1 MRERFLKPVV
11 TKNNISDDHVVADEP
26 LSPAAR
32 LFQST
37 ELNCSIIIVLGSNTI
52 IDVDAVKSGFMNS
65 MVKHPRFS
73 SLFVSKSIWFSYL
86 FTLTYKSVF
95 YHLLYMEYFSN
106 FYCYW
111 LIRVITG
118 HALLPTTYAA
128 NNNLLIIVVHIKTS
142 HVSSLVK

>member
-1 MRERFLKPVV
+1 MRGRFIKPVI
-11 TKNNISDDHVVADEP
+11 TKNDIISDDHVVADDEP

-73 SLFVSKSIWFSYL
+73 SLFVSKSISL
-86 FTLTYKSVF
+86 AT
-95 YHLLYMEYFSN
+95 HL
-106 FYCYW
+106 
-111 LIRVITG
+111 R
-118 HALLPTTYAA
+118 
-128 NNNLLIIVVHIKTS
+128 
-142 HVSSLVK
+142 